1 MSKPLEIVI
10 TNNVYPPIMAGGAEL
25 IVAYLAEGLAKRGHH
40 VRVVSTCSPEMEPY
54 PTEMQNG
61 VEVIRFFPKNF
72 YWHWDRKEKNHP
84 KYKKALWHVRDAWN
98 IDTASKFKKILNER
112 KADIVHSH
120 LLDGMSAT
128 LWREGQKAGAKT
140 VHTAHD
146 YHLMCP
152 RSVMLDKNMHIC
164 SNPSAGCRAFRT
176 WHLNTT
182 RYVDLF
188 CSPSSFLIEKHKEAG
203 IKSGRSAVVRNGIPL
218 PDISEKNRPA
228 DHKPTFLF
236 AARHTVEKGVRVLI
250 DAAKKM
256 PADIDY
262 NLWIAGKGPLEDEFK
277 ALAESDSRVK
287 LLGFISGDEKT
298 EIFKQAD
305 CLMIPSLWY
314 ENAPVVIVEAAAFG
328 IGIIGSDIGA
338 IPEFVEHES
347 NGLLFE
353 MGNADAL
360 AQSMMRVI
368 SEPDLL
374 DTFAKGGRALLSVSS
389 VDTMVDGYLEQYEKL
404 LHAQRAA

>member
-1 MSKPLEIVI
+1 
-10 TNNVYPPIMAGGAEL
+10 MAGGAEL
-25 IVAYLAEGLAKRGHH
+25 IVAYLAEGLAARGHK
-40 VRVVSTCSPEMEPY
+40 VSVVSTCAPDMEPY
-54 PTEMQNG
+54 PIEMQNG

-84 KYKKALWHVRDAWN
+84 KYKKALWHARDAWN
-98 IDTASKFKKILNER
+98 TDTAKKFRKIAQER
-112 KADIVHSH
+112 TPDIVHSH

-128 LWREGQKAGAKT
+128 LWREAQKAGAKT

-152 RSVMLDKNMHIC
+152 RSVMLDKSMNIC
-164 SNPSAGCRAFRT
+164 TTPSVGCRAFRA

-188 CSPSSFLIEKHKEAG
+188 CSPSSFLIQKHEEASV
-203 IKSGRSAVVRNGIPL
+203 KSGRSAVVRNGIPL
-218 PDISEKNRPA
+218 PDITDKVRAA

-236 AARHTVEKGVRVLI
+236 AARHTIEKGVRTLI
-250 DAAKKM
+250 EAAKKM
-256 PADIDY
+256 PEDVDY

-298 EIFKQAD
+298 EIFKQVD

-328 IGIIGSDIGA
+328 TGIIGSDIGA
-338 IPEFVEHES
+338 IPEFVQHEE

-353 MGNADAL
+353 TGNADAL
-360 AQSMMRVI
+360 CASMRRVI
-368 SEPDLL
+368 DEPELL
-374 DTFAKGGRALLSVSS
+374 PKFAAGGRALLSVSGI
-389 VDTMVDGYLEQYEKL
+389 DNMVDGYLEEYHKL